1 MIGYNIPIIMI
12 RCLFI
17 TVLIESF
24 IGLWNKKDFINIIL
38 VNCITNPI
46 VVTVPLFFNVEYGI
60 VERRISLYILEMIT
74 LFVEG
79 YIYKKTLKFKEVNP
93 FIISITTN
101 KKMEMYFCVIVIEI
115 IEPKKN
121 YIIKKIKL
129 MLLL

>member
-24 IGLWNKKDFINIIL
+24 IGFCIGIRNKKDFINIIL

-79 YIYKKTLKFKEVNP
+79 YIYKKTLKFKKVNP
-93 FIISITTN
+93 FIISIIMN
-101 KKMEMYFCVIVIEI
+101 ASSYLIGEI
-115 IEPKKN
+115 INK
-121 YIIKKIKL
+121 IIY
-129 MLLL
+129 